1 MEQDRRVKF
10 GAQLK
15 QRRTI
20 KGFSQSEVAKAAKIP
35 QSRLSV
41 IEKGVGSIPS
51 IALLWKILDAIGC
64 DLIIVEK
71 PERMRQPIKET
82 GEDTY

>member
-1 MEQDRRVKF
+1 M
-10 GAQLK
+10 
-15 QRRTI
+15 I

-82 GEDTY
+82 GEDNY